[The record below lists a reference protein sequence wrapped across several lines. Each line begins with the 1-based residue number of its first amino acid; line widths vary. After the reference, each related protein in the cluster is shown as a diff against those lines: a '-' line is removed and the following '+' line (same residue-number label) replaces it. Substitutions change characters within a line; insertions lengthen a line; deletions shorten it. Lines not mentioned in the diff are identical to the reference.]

1 MFIVDFTRIDDEID
15 FDLIAGKDGGEAR
28 NRAIDYIMD
37 YAFANDGI
45 YLDKRTLDANF
56 EPNDFSYK
64 AYMKN
69 IYDID
74 VSTDL
79 ITGSFYSD
87 YDYMVFLKYIDINS
101 VKDNRF
107 YILHNDLEESAPHIL
122 TLLINDRLVE
132 KYADD
137 LDTYE
142 ELKLNTKS
150 KTDSFQMDGIKA
162 SVISL
167 YNGGLFLEELL
178 NNAVSYKQL
187 KDEDFGGIEI

>member
-15 FDLIAGKDGGEAR
+15 FDLIAGHDGGEAR

-45 YLDKRTLDANF
+45 YLDKRTLDINF
-56 EPNDFSYK
+56 NPNDFSYK
-64 AYMKN
+64 AFMKN

-87 YDYMVFLKYIDINS
+87 YDHMVFLKYIDINS

-107 YILHNDLEESAPHIL
+107 YIIHNDLEESAPHIL
-122 TLLINDRLVE
+122 TLLINDRLIE
-132 KYADD
+132 KYADN

-142 ELKLNTKS
+142 ELKLNPKS
-150 KTDSFQMDGIKA
+150 KTESFQMDGIKA
-162 SVISL
+162 NVISL

-187 KDEDFGGIEI
+187 KNDNFGGVPL

>member
-15 FDLIAGKDGGEAR
+15 FDLIAGHDGGEAR

-45 YLDKRTLDANF
+45 YLDKRTLDINF
-56 EPNDFSYK
+56 NPNDFSYK
-64 AYMKN
+64 AFMKN

-87 YDYMVFLKYIDINS
+87 YDHMVFLKFIDINS

-107 YILHNDLEESAPHIL
+107 YIIHNDLEESAPHIL
-122 TLLINDRLVE
+122 TLLINDRLIE
-132 KYADD
+132 KYADN

-142 ELKLNTKS
+142 KLKLNPKS
-150 KTDSFQMDGIKA
+150 NTESFQMDGIKA

-187 KDEDFGGIEI
+187 KNDNFGGVPL

>member
-15 FDLIAGKDGGEAR
+15 FDLIAGHDGGEAR

-45 YLDKRTLDANF
+45 YLDKRTLDINF
-56 EPNDFSYK
+56 NPNDFSYK
-64 AYMKN
+64 AFMKN

-87 YDYMVFLKYIDINS
+87 YDHMVFLKYIDINS

-107 YILHNDLEESAPHIL
+107 YIIHNDLEESAPHIL
-122 TLLINDRLVE
+122 TLLINDRLIE
-132 KYADD
+132 KYADN
-137 LDTYE
+137 LDAYE
-142 ELKLNTKS
+142 KLKLNPKS
-150 KTDSFQMDGIKA
+150 NTESFQMDGIKA

-167 YNGGLFLEELL
+167 YNGELFLEELL

-187 KDEDFGGIEI
+187 KDENFGGVPL